1 MYNTIFYPIAPFN
14 MPNKD
19 NIYNFTFNFFFTK
32 SSKND
37 YIHCIILHNIK
48 CMMKSMSKATTS
60 IEVKLHCDM
69 PFDLCFFFKVKEI
82 FFSMKPFFAIP
93 LVVNIWI

>member
-1 MYNTIFYPIAPFN
+1 
-14 MPNKD
+14 
-19 NIYNFTFNFFFTK
+19 
-32 SSKND
+32 
-37 YIHCIILHNIK
+37 
-48 CMMKSMSKATTS
+48 
-60 IEVKLHCDM
+60 M